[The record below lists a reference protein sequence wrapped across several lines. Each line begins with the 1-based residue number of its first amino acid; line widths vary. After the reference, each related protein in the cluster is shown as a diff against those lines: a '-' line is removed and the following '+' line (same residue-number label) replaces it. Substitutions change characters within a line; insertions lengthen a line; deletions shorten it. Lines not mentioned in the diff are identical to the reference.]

1 MKETKKEVNW
11 ISVPPLRVYSRPN
24 INSTSTRKEN
34 INEKYMTH
42 DKVAGRWDGPAAQA
56 LRVNLAFSQDL
67 IWFCEATFTG
77 LTMEPILSVVVQLP
91 GWSRTKTNLKIIS
104 FFLPLFLKNDWLYEE
119 CIDRI
124 IASLIQ

>member
-56 LRVNLAFSQDL
+56 LRVNLAFSEDL

-77 LTMEPILSVVVQLP
+77 LTMKPILCVVEPLP
-91 GWSRTKTNLKIIS
+91 GWTKTNLKINQ
-104 FFLPLFLKNDWLYEE
+104 FFLPFFLSDWFYEK
-119 CIDRI
+119 CIKRI
-124 IASLIQ
+124 IEDLIE

>member
-77 LTMEPILSVVVQLP
+77 VTMKPILWWNNYRAGVV
-91 GWSRTKTNLKIIS
+91 LKLTLKSIGS
-104 FFLPLFLKNDWLYEE
+104 FSNSLF
-119 CIDRI
+119 
-124 IASLIQ
+124 

>member
-77 LTMEPILSVVVQLP
+77 LTMKPILSVVEQLP
-91 GWSRTKTNLKIIS
+91 GWSRTKTNLKINQFFFYPS
-104 FFLPLFLKNDWLYEE
+104 FWVIGFMKNV
-119 CIDRI
+119 
-124 IASLIQ
+124 